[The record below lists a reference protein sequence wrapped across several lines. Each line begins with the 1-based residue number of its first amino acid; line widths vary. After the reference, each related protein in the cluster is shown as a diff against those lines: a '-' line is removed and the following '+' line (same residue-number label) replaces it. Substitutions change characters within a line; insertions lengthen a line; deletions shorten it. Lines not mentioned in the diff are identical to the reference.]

1 MRYLS
6 SAFAANLCLVLLAVH
21 AAAAQKYKVTDLG
34 TLGGQSFGMDIGQSG
49 KVTGD
54 SYIACSEC
62 ALSHAFLYR
71 NGIMLDL
78 GTLPGGSFSSG
89 FGISEGERREGERRK
104 ELLVTGS
111 SNFESCTFDNCSP
124 IHAVLFKNG
133 NVIDLGTLPGGTDSQ
148 GYAVNREGDVTG
160 WADDGQNQHP
170 FLYTNGQMQDL
181 GTLPGGVEGFGMDL
195 TEGESRDRDTRW
207 ANHRDREQR
216 VQVTGFSS
224 TAAGFEHA
232 FLYRNGKMH
241 DLGTLPGGSSSA
253 GYAINQDGLVTG
265 YSSASDGNA
274 HAILY
279 SHGVMHDLGTLPGR
293 TESFGDDINRF
304 GQIVGFSRAG
314 FDSHAFLYSHGAMQ
328 DLNDLIS
335 PTSGWILE
343 FANAIN
349 DRGQITGTGN
359 HNGEEH
365 AFRLNPISDPKIDED
380 GDDSD

>member
-6 SAFAANLCLVLLAVH
+6 SAFAANLCFALLAAQ
-21 AAAAQKYKVTDLG
+21 AATAQQYKVIDLG
-34 TLGGQSFGMDIGQSG
+34 TLGGQSFGLDISRSG
-49 KVTGD
+49 AVTGD
-54 SYIACSEC
+54 SYIACAEC

-71 NGIMLDL
+71 NGIMQDL
-78 GTLPGGSFSSG
+78 GTLPEGSFSSG
-89 FGISEGERREGERRK
+89 YGISEGERRK
-104 ELLVTGS
+104 EVLVTGS

-160 WADDGQNQHP
+160 WADDGHNQHP
-170 FLYTNGQMQDL
+170 FLYSDGHMQDL
-181 GTLPGGVEGFGMDL
+181 GTLPGGVAGFGMDL
-195 TEGESRDRDTRW
+195 TEGESKDRDTKGT
-207 ANHRDREQR
+207 NHRDREES

-224 TAAGFEHA
+224 TGAGPEHA
-232 FLYRNGKMH
+232 FLYRNGNMQ
-241 DLGTLPGGSSSA
+241 DLGTLPGGNSSA
-253 GYAINQDGLVTG
+253 GYAINQAGQVTG
-265 YSSASDGNA
+265 YSNAPDGAA

-293 TESFGDDINRF
+293 SESFGTGINRS
-304 GQIVGFSRAG
+304 GQIVGFSRIG
-314 FDSHAFLYSHGAMQ
+314 FDSRAFLYSHGAMQ

-335 PTSGWILE
+335 STSGWVLE

-359 HNGEEH
+359 HGGEEH
-365 AFRLNPISDPKIDED
+365 AFRLTPISDLKMDED
-380 GDDSD
+380 DNDSD